1 MTTCK
6 TFSELQALGVE
17 KIHEKTHISRDKIEL
32 VLTKSYG
39 EINKIQFM
47 GFISILEREYGI
59 DLNDIKEEFLQ
70 YQEEHKNSFQ
80 PKQSVILQP
89 SSRAKQ
95 KWIMAGLLLIL
106 MLIVGGYLTQAKMA
120 NDPYEEVMQL
130 STAAVEVIDDA
141 KELNTSEAVEINATE
156 PVNEQNA
163 SVPQASAQPVQPVQN
178 VSVAS
183 GLELRPVYKVWV
195 GLIDLATQQKTQMI
209 TKEPIKIDTSKN
221 WLIVLGHGRVEI
233 VSPAG
238 NEMINDA
245 NTVWF
250 QCENG
255 VLKRLTNKEFIAA
268 NGGKGW

>member
-6 TFSELQALGVE
+6 TFNELQSLGVE

-59 DLNDIKEEFLQ
+59 DLNEIKEEFLD

-95 KWIMAGLLLIL
+95 KWIIAGLLLIL
-106 MLIVGGYLTQAKMA
+106 ALIVGGYFAQAKMA

-141 KELNTSEAVEINATE
+141 KEVNISAALENNATE
-156 PVNEQNA
+156 PVKEQNA
-163 SVPQASAQPVQPVQN
+163 SVPQAPVQN
-178 VSVAS
+178 VSAAS

-195 GLIDLATQQKTQMI
+195 GMIDLATRQKTQMI

-221 WLIVLGHGRVEI
+221 WLIVLGHGRLEI

-238 NEMINDA
+238 NEMMNEV

-255 VLKRLTNKEFIAA
+255 VLKRLTNQEFIAA